1 MVKIPGPLPV
11 PDPIQ
16 HIESFLIMAG
26 IDIIGRSAKMAVRF
40 TLVGILSLTAV
51 TGAAKA
57 SETAET
63 REGRKADKGA

>member
-1 MVKIPGPLPV
+1 
-11 PDPIQ
+11 
-16 HIESFLIMAG
+16 MAG

-57 SETAET
+57 SETAKSTEAA
-63 REGRKADKGA
+63 EA